1 MRDLTGMVTSVQADL
16 ARLPRVLDALL
27 GDLEAVAW
35 RERPAPTEWS
45 PLEIVCHLRDEEAE
59 DFGARLRVV
68 VEGGTRFAAID
79 PERWVEQR
87 AYRDTDPRA
96 ALATL
101 AERRAANLAFLD
113 GVPPDRLRHAVTHAR
128 LGTLSGLDLLAAW
141 VRGWGPDAGRR
152 CARSTRGRSPME
164 KAPYNSRMSQG
175 EDRYHA
181 ERARIEQGH
190 VKYRDKLRA
199 EGKLFVRD
207 RLKLLL
213 DPGSEFQED
222 WLFARNQEADTPADG
237 VVTGVGKVGGRT
249 VCLMANDYTVKA
261 GSWGEKTV
269 LKIVRIQ
276 EKAARLRVPM
286 LYLVDAAGGR
296 ISEQIKIFPGRFHAG
311 RIFYNEVQLSGVVP
325 QICILFG
332 PSPAGSAYL
341 PALTDLVIMVDG
353 KASLYVGSP
362 RMVEMAIGE
371 KTTLEELG
379 GARMHCTVSGC
390 GDVLATSDEEA
401 IELAKRY
408 LSYMPG
414 SYREPPAR
422 AAAAE
427 PKPGR
432 SIDEIVPYDQR
443 KWFDMYEVI
452 DRVIDAGSWFEVK
465 KLFAAEVIVGLAR
478 IDGRAVG
485 IVANQPKVKGGVLM
499 VDSSDKAARFIWLC
513 NAFNIPLVYLADVAG
528 FMVGSKVER
537 EGIIRHGA
545 KMVFATSQATVPK
558 ISVIVRKCYGAGLY
572 AMCGPAFEP
581 DATLAL
587 PQGQIAIMGPE
598 PAVNAVY
605 YNKIM
610 ELPESERAAYVKAKR
625 DEYAQDVDVYKLAS
639 EMLIDDIVPGASL
652 RAELVKRLAYAESKV
667 HEFPQRRNGVF
678 PV

>member
-1 MRDLTGMVTSVQADL
+1 MSEG
-16 ARLPRVLDALL
+16 
-27 GDLEAVAW
+27 EA
-35 RERPAPTEWS
+35 
-45 PLEIVCHLRDEEAE
+45 
-59 DFGARLRVV
+59 
-68 VEGGTRFAAID
+68 
-79 PERWVEQR
+79 
-87 AYRDTDPRA
+87 
-96 ALATL
+96 
-101 AERRAANLAFLD
+101 
-113 GVPPDRLRHAVTHAR
+113 
-128 LGTLSGLDLLAAW
+128 
-141 VRGWGPDAGRR
+141 
-152 CARSTRGRSPME
+152 
-164 KAPYNSRMSQG
+164 
-175 EDRYHA
+175 RYHE
-181 ERARIEQGH
+181 ERARIEEGH
-190 VKYRDKLRA
+190 VKYREKLRT

-213 DPGSEFQED
+213 DPGTEFQED
-222 WLFARNQEADTPADG
+222 WLFARNQEAETPADG
-237 VVTGVGKVGGRT
+237 VVTGVGTVGGRP
-249 VCLMANDYTVKA
+249 VCIMANDYTVKA

-276 EKAARLRVPM
+276 EKAARLHVPM

-325 QICILFG
+325 QVCILFG

-390 GDVLATSDEEA
+390 GDVLAGSDEEA
-401 IELAKRY
+401 IEIAKRY

-414 SYREPPAR
+414 SFREAPAAR
-422 AAAAE
+422 EAVE

-443 KWFDMYEVI
+443 KYFDMHEVI
-452 DRVIDAGSWFEVK
+452 DRIIDAGSWFEVK
-465 KLFAAEVIVGLAR
+465 KLFAGEILVGLAR
-478 IDGRAVG
+478 LAGRVVG

-499 VDSSDKAARFIWLC
+499 VDSSDKAAKFIWLC
-513 NAFNIPLVYLADVAG
+513 NAFNIPLIYLSDVAG

-558 ISVIVRKCYGAGLY
+558 IAVIVRKCYGAGLY

-581 DATLAL
+581 DATIAL

-610 ELPESERAAYVKAKR
+610 ELPESERAAYVRQKR
-625 DEYAQDVDVYKLAS
+625 DEYAEDVDIYKLAS
-639 EMLIDDIVPGASL
+639 EMLIDDIVPGSAL
-652 RAELVKRLAYAESKV
+652 RSELIKRLSYAQSKA
-667 HEFPQRRNGVF
+667 HDFPQRRNGVY

>member
-1 MRDLTGMVTSVQADL
+1 
-16 ARLPRVLDALL
+16 
-27 GDLEAVAW
+27 
-35 RERPAPTEWS
+35 
-45 PLEIVCHLRDEEAE
+45 
-59 DFGARLRVV
+59 
-68 VEGGTRFAAID
+68 
-79 PERWVEQR
+79 
-87 AYRDTDPRA
+87 
-96 ALATL
+96 
-101 AERRAANLAFLD
+101 
-113 GVPPDRLRHAVTHAR
+113 
-128 LGTLSGLDLLAAW
+128 
-141 VRGWGPDAGRR
+141 
-152 CARSTRGRSPME
+152 ME
-164 KAPYNSRMSQG
+164 KAPYNSGMTQG

-465 KLFAAEVIVGLAR
+465 RLFAAEVIVGLAR

-513 NAFNIPLVYLADVAG
+513 NAFNLPLVYLADVAG

-625 DEYAQDVDVYKLAS
+625 DEYAQDVDVYKLAA

>member
-1 MRDLTGMVTSVQADL
+1 
-16 ARLPRVLDALL
+16 
-27 GDLEAVAW
+27 
-35 RERPAPTEWS
+35 
-45 PLEIVCHLRDEEAE
+45 
-59 DFGARLRVV
+59 
-68 VEGGTRFAAID
+68 
-79 PERWVEQR
+79 
-87 AYRDTDPRA
+87 
-96 ALATL
+96 
-101 AERRAANLAFLD
+101 
-113 GVPPDRLRHAVTHAR
+113 
-128 LGTLSGLDLLAAW
+128 
-141 VRGWGPDAGRR
+141 
-152 CARSTRGRSPME
+152 ME
-164 KAPYNSRMSQG
+164 KAPYNSGMSQG

-478 IDGRAVG
+478 IDGRPVG

>member
-1 MRDLTGMVTSVQADL
+1 VSDGE
-16 ARLPRVLDALL
+16 AR
-27 GDLEAVAW
+27 
-35 RERPAPTEWS
+35 
-45 PLEIVCHLRDEEAE
+45 
-59 DFGARLRVV
+59 
-68 VEGGTRFAAID
+68 
-79 PERWVEQR
+79 
-87 AYRDTDPRA
+87 YRR
-96 ALATL
+96 
-101 AERRAANLAFLD
+101 
-113 GVPPDRLRHAVTHAR
+113 
-128 LGTLSGLDLLAAW
+128 
-141 VRGWGPDAGRR
+141 
-152 CARSTRGRSPME
+152 
-164 KAPYNSRMSQG
+164 
-175 EDRYHA
+175 

-190 VKYRDKLRA
+190 TKYRDKLRA

-213 DPGSEFQED
+213 DPGSEFSEE
-222 WLFARNQEADTPADG
+222 WLFARAEEADTPADG
-237 VVTGVGKVGGRT
+237 VVTGVGRVGGQP
-249 VCLMANDYTVKA
+249 VCVMANDYTVKA

-276 EKAARLRVPM
+276 EKAARLQIPL

-325 QICILFG
+325 QVCVLFG

-341 PALTDLVIMVDG
+341 PALTDVVIMVDG

-371 KTTLEELG
+371 KTTLEDLG
-379 GARMHCTVSGC
+379 GARMHCSVSGC
-390 GDVLATSDEEA
+390 GDVLAASDEDA
-401 IELAKRY
+401 IDVAKRY
-408 LSYMPG
+408 LSYMPASCRQRPAG
-414 SYREPPAR
+414 RESV
-422 AAAAE
+422 E
-427 PKPGR
+427 PRPGR

-452 DRVIDAGSWFEVK
+452 DRIVDQGTWFEIK
-465 KLFAAEVIVGLAR
+465 RLFAPEIIVGFAR
-478 IDGRAVG
+478 LGGRVVG
-485 IVANQPKVKGGVLM
+485 IVANQPKVRGGVLF

-528 FMVGSKVER
+528 FMVGTKVER
-537 EGIIRHGA
+537 QGIIRHGA

-558 ISVIVRKCYGAGLY
+558 ISVVVRKCYGAGLY

-581 DATLAL
+581 DAALAL

-610 ELPESERAAYVKAKR
+610 ELPEAERAAYVKQKR
-625 DEYAQDVDVYKLAS
+625 EEYAQDVDIYKLAS
-639 EMLIDDIVPGASL
+639 EMLVDDIVPGSAL
-652 RAELVKRLAYAESKV
+652 RPELIKRLEYADTKV
-667 HEFPQRRNGVF
+667 HDFPPRRNGVY

>member
-1 MRDLTGMVTSVQADL
+1 
-16 ARLPRVLDALL
+16 
-27 GDLEAVAW
+27 
-35 RERPAPTEWS
+35 
-45 PLEIVCHLRDEEAE
+45 
-59 DFGARLRVV
+59 
-68 VEGGTRFAAID
+68 
-79 PERWVEQR
+79 
-87 AYRDTDPRA
+87 
-96 ALATL
+96 
-101 AERRAANLAFLD
+101 
-113 GVPPDRLRHAVTHAR
+113 
-128 LGTLSGLDLLAAW
+128 
-141 VRGWGPDAGRR
+141 
-152 CARSTRGRSPME
+152 ME

-513 NAFNIPLVYLADVAG
+513 NAFNIPLVYLADIAG